1 MHHTFDAVYE
11 NGTFRPLQG
20 EGLAIHEGT
29 RVRITIDDEAMPE
42 ALRLATSVYDG
53 LSDSAI
59 MQVEEIAL
67 ARRNFS
73 GSQSHQ

>member
-1 MHHTFDAVYE
+1 M
-11 NGTFRPLQG
+11 
-20 EGLAIHEGT
+20 
-29 RVRITIDDEAMPE
+29 RITIDDEAMPE

-67 ARRNFS
+67 DRRNFS